1 MIYGTRLIPGSAFRG
16 SGGFAGD
23 EEETLGLG
31 IAFESSEVGTTD
43 DGLARLHFD
52 FGQRE
57 TGFEFV
63 VQESVLSRFG
73 ESDS

>member
-31 IAFESSEVGTTD
+31 VAFQNFEASPTD
-43 DGLARLHFD
+43 GGLAGFHLD
-52 FGQRE
+52 FA
-57 TGFEFV
+57 
-63 VQESVLSRFG
+63 ESEASL
-73 ESDS
+73 EL

>member
-31 IAFESSEVGTTD
+31 LAFQSLEVGTTD
-43 DGLARLHFD
+43 SGLARFQFD
-52 FGQRE
+52 FR
-57 TGFEFV
+57 
-63 VQESVLSRFG
+63 
-73 ESDS
+73 